1 MSETLTVNMG
11 EAKTRLSQLVAL
23 AELGNDVVIARHG
36 RAAVRLEPVEQHR
49 PQFGTMAGMAA
60 VPDSVWFEPMSAEE
74 LALWEDG
81 PVFPEEKAA

>member
-23 AELGNDVVIARHG
+23 AERGSDVVIARHG

-49 PQFGTMAGMAA
+49 PQFGFAPYDGE
-60 VPDSVWFEPMSAEE
+60 PSPSLLEPMSAEE

-81 PVFPEEKAA
+81 PVFPEERAA